1 MYIICAIL
9 KHNIKRMH
17 ELIKHNK
24 LSIAISNVFL
34 CTGVLILVSKL
45 QDTILYDST

>member
-1 MYIICAIL
+1 MCAIL

-24 LSIAISNVFL
+24 FSIAKSNVFI
-34 CTGVLILVSKL
+34 CTGVLMLVSKL
-45 QDTILYDST
+45 QDTILYDPT